1 MCREVSVLSVPHP
14 IDVSCDIPYYLF
26 SDRFFSTQEIP
37 IAILSRVRIFVEM
50 LCYVAVYIKM

>member
-1 MCREVSVLSVPHP
+1 MFRV
-14 IDVSCDIPYYLF
+14 ILF
-26 SDRFFSTQEIP
+26 ITSSLTGFFSTQEIP